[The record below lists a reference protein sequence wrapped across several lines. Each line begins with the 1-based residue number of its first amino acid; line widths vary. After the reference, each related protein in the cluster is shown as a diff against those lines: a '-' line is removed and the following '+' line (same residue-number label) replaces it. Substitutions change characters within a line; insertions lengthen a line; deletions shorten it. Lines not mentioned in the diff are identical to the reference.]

1 MSGFLTRASGLV
13 CASVLLAGALV
24 LASVPHSAAAT
35 AEVHIDNFAFTPAV
49 LAVKA
54 GTQVT
59 FINRDDIP
67 HTVVSTE
74 GKFRSEALD
83 TDDHF
88 EFTFT
93 TPGEFGYFC
102 SLHPHMTAKI
112 VVEP

>member
-1 MSGFLTRASGLV
+1 MSSFLNRTSKLFIAS
-13 CASVLLAGALV
+13 ALLAGALV
-24 LASVPHSAAAT
+24 LTAVQRGEAAT

-49 LAVKA
+49 LKVKA
-54 GTQVT
+54 GTQVS

-67 HTVVSTE
+67 HTVVSTDQL
-74 GKFRSEALD
+74 FMSPALD

-88 EFTFT
+88 EFTFA